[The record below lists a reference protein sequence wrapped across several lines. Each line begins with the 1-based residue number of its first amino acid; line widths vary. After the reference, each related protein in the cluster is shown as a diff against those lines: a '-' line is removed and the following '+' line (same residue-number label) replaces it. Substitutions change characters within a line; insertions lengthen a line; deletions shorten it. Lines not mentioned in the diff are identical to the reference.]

1 MLLAINM
8 YPFTLQFDNGLY
20 ACFPFIFNKEPV
32 VSIGNNSR
40 SKNPAPSCLI
50 SERSAG
56 DMVFRLAASNN
67 KREEFFSFRG
77 IPAEKVYSLYQIHSK
92 NVFSLGQP
100 QSEDQG
106 ILPHPSDFAQEGDGM
121 VSFSPFPILA
131 ITVADCLPVFLLD
144 TENGYFALVHSGL
157 KGTGIVLN
165 ALDIMQKAGSRPE
178 AIAAVLGPCIQ
189 GCCYKVDKE
198 RAVQFDKEFG
208 AVRHEPS
215 GSYISLQAA
224 NARLLTARGVQH
236 IAYCTD
242 CTFCDERLG
251 SFRREGPQS
260 FTRMIAM
267 ISPANYG

>member
-1 MLLAINM
+1 
-8 YPFTLQFDNGLY
+8 
-20 ACFPFIFNKEPV
+20 
-32 VSIGNNSR
+32 
-40 SKNPAPSCLI
+40 
-50 SERSAG
+50 
-56 DMVFRLAASNN
+56 
-67 KREEFFSFRG
+67 
-77 IPAEKVYSLYQIHSK
+77 
-92 NVFSLGQP
+92 
-100 QSEDQG
+100 
-106 ILPHPSDFAQEGDGM
+106 M
-121 VSFSPFPILA
+121 VSFSSIPILA
-131 ITVADCLPVFLLD
+131 ITIADCLPVFLLD
-144 TENGYFALVHSGL
+144 TENGYFSLVHSGW

-165 ALDIMQKAGSRPE
+165 ALDIMQKAGTKPQ

-198 RAVQFDKEFG
+198 RAVQFENEFG
-208 AVRHEPS
+208 AASPHIQDSAEYPLGSPVRYDPS

-267 ISPANYG
+267 ISPANCG